1 MVGFLDRLGRGWTL
15 TKTSFKIIREEKQLL
30 ILPVIS
36 GITLALVVMSFLAGF
51 LGIVLWGSLFSN
63 MDGTVATILLI
74 VLGFLFYVVT
84 YFVGIYFNA
93 ALIHCATIKL
103 QGGKPTLGDGF
114 KAANQA
120 IGKLFSWAV
129 VAATVGMII
138 QAIQSRGGI
147 IGKVVGTIAG
157 IAWSIAIYFA
167 VPVILYERLS
177 PFKAVHRSVEI
188 MRKTWG
194 EAMGGTFGMGIIFA
208 LLALAG
214 LVPIFAGLMLWSVI
228 GIYGVLAFII
238 ITRAAGRP
246 LQVCGDRR
254 GLAGLRPGCLRK
266 PLEPGGDLAGAAP
279 VQAELLKMRGLGF
292 GYRGSGFGSRRLL
305 SSRTPNTKNRTP
317 IPITRTLRHPQ

>member
-1 MVGFLDRLGRGWTL
+1 MVGFFDRLGRGWTL

-36 GITLALVVMSFLAGF
+36 GITLALVVISFLAGF

-63 MDGTVATILLI
+63 MDATVAVVLLA

-114 KAANQA
+114 KAANQS
-120 IGKLFSWAV
+120 IGKLFAWAV

-147 IGKVVGTIAG
+147 IGKIVGTIAG

-194 EAMGGTFGMGIIFA
+194 EALGGTFGMGIIFG

-214 LVPIFAGLMLWSVI
+214 LIPLLAGFMLWMVI
-228 GIYGVLAFII
+228 GIYGVLVFVM
-238 ITRAAGRP
+238 ITIVYWMALAIFYSAAEGVLLAALYRYAVTGAVSPGFAAAVYTNPWSQAATWQAPPPYRP
-246 LQVCGDRR
+246 S
-254 GLAGLRPGCLRK
+254 
-266 PLEPGGDLAGAAP
+266 
-279 VQAELLKMRGLGF
+279 
-292 GYRGSGFGSRRLL
+292 Y
-305 SSRTPNTKNRTP
+305 
-317 IPITRTLRHPQ
+317 

>member
-1 MVGFLDRLGRGWTL
+1 MAGFLDRLGRGWTL
-15 TKTSFKIIREEKQLL
+15 TKTSFRIIREEKQLL
-30 ILPVIS
+30 LLPVIS
-36 GITLALVVMSFLAGF
+36 GITLALVIMSFVAGF
-51 LGIVLWGSLFSN
+51 FGLVVWGSLFSA
-63 MDGTVATILLI
+63 MDGTAATILLI
-74 VLGFLFYVVT
+74 ILGFLFYVVT

-120 IGKLFSWAV
+120 LGKLFAWAA

-138 QAIQSRGGI
+138 SAIQSRGGI

-177 PFKAVHRSVEI
+177 PFPAVRRSVEI

-194 EAMGGTFGMGIIFA
+194 EALGGTFGMGIIFG

-214 LVPIFAGLMLWSVI
+214 MIPLMI
-228 GIYGVLAFII
+228 GIVIAVNTSNIWILVAFLIVTIIYWIALSIFYSAAQGVLL
-238 ITRAAGRP
+238 AALYRYAVTGAVSPGFAAAVYSNPWGQAATWQAPPPYRP
-246 LQVCGDRR
+246 S
-254 GLAGLRPGCLRK
+254 
-266 PLEPGGDLAGAAP
+266 
-279 VQAELLKMRGLGF
+279 
-292 GYRGSGFGSRRLL
+292 Y
-305 SSRTPNTKNRTP
+305 
-317 IPITRTLRHPQ
+317 

>member
-1 MVGFLDRLGRGWTL
+1 MVGFFDRLGRGWIL

-30 ILPVIS
+30 VLPVIS
-36 GITLALVVMSFLAGF
+36 GITLALVVISFLAGF

-63 MDGTVATILLI
+63 MDGTVATVLLI

-103 QGGKPTLGDGF
+103 QGGKPTLGEGF

-214 LVPIFAGLMLWSVI
+214 LVPFFAGFMLWSVI
-228 GIYGVLAFII
+228 GLYGVLAFIV
-238 ITRAAGRP
+238 ITIVYWMALAIFYSAAEGVLLAALYRYAVTGAVSPGFAQAVYTDPWSQAATWQAPPPYRP
-246 LQVCGDRR
+246 S
-254 GLAGLRPGCLRK
+254 
-266 PLEPGGDLAGAAP
+266 
-279 VQAELLKMRGLGF
+279 
-292 GYRGSGFGSRRLL
+292 Y
-305 SSRTPNTKNRTP
+305 
-317 IPITRTLRHPQ
+317 